1 MHGSPPL
8 AKPTP
13 AALMPLPA
21 LSQGAVHGA
30 AKAHNAGQMALRA
43 FVGALARQAARE
55 AFAAAAV
62 MTGGSGS
69 AS

>member
-21 LSQGAVHGA
+21 LSQGAA
-30 AKAHNAGQMALRA
+30 EAHNAGQMALRA

-55 AFAAAAV
+55 AFTAAAV
-62 MTGGSGS
+62 MTDGSGS